1 MSNMLAYKGYHATI
15 EYDADDGILIGKVF
29 GIRDTLAFHGSSVPE
44 ITETFHDCIDTY
56 LEVCKKQGISPDK
69 EFKGSLNV
77 RSTPELHRRAAFV
90 ANKEGL
96 TLNQLIQQAI
106 EARIQPTPYKNIVM
120 QLPTVQENTILQS
133 MSIPDYEG
141 SGRYR
146 SNPSCRFH

>member
-1 MSNMLAYKGYHATI
+1 M
-15 EYDADDGILIGKVF
+15 
-29 GIRDTLAFHGSSVPE
+29 
-44 ITETFHDCIDTY
+44 
-56 LEVCKKQGISPDK
+56 EVCKKQGISPDK

-77 RSTPELHRRAAFV
+77 RITPELHRRAAFV